1 MRTSSSGLVLVLVSY
16 MDMLIQDEDS
26 SGLQLQ
32 LATEAGAG
40 AGEME
45 RLVIAHQLPRLV
57 VMGGVRTWR
66 TFAVCHRSCLN
77 TLDEDDL
84 TVHSVTVFAGPRGT
98 RARLGVLLDNGTDI
112 AADLAD
118 TQLTAREEFS
128 FATVRVDRAL
138 PVRGTDLWLQCD
150 YNTLADTAA
159 VTMLGGLGRWVG
171 TKYFYQQCKY
181 FPPAPRST
189 AWRW

>member
-32 LATEAGAG
+32 LAAEAGAG
-40 AGEME
+40 DREVE

-128 FATVRVDRAL
+128 FAAVRVDRAL